1 MMVLSNQTQKG
12 RSMIEMLGVLAII
25 GVLSVGGIQGFSKAM
40 DTHKVNQTI
49 DNVASIVTNVKNIG
63 MRQNGRYAGL
73 NTAAAIKMKL
83 VPEDLIQTNDSTQK
97 IVHSF
102 GGEIQVGTSK
112 ELWSNSKNTGEKD
125 FAVVLTNLSRDACL
139 QIVSKDWGGDKT
151 AIAASATNNFKS
163 KTEMSTYNVK
173 TGKAE
178 CKSQSSQKFAVCYN
192 MNMPVSTAA
201 AACACGTGFTCAVAI
216 WSL

>member
-1 MMVLSNQTQKG
+1 MMILSNQTQKG
-12 RSMIEMLGVLAII
+12 RSMVEMLGVLAII

-49 DNVASIVTNVKNIG
+49 DNVSAIITNVKNIG
-63 MRQNGRYAGL
+63 MRQNGRYGGL
-73 NTAAAIKMKL
+73 NSAAAIKMKL
-83 VPEDLIQTNDSTQK
+83 VSDDLIETSGAVKK
-97 IVHSF
+97 IVHPF
-102 GGEIQVGTSK
+102 GGEIEIGTSK
-112 ELWSNSKNTGEKD
+112 SLWNNSKNSEKD

-151 AIAASATNNFKS
+151 AVAASASNNFKN
-163 KTEMSTYNVK
+163 KTEINTYVVK

-201 AACACGTGFTCAVAI
+201 AACACGTEFTCAVAI

>member
-1 MMVLSNQTQKG
+1 MINLCNQSG

-40 DTHKVNQTI
+40 DTYKVNQTI
-49 DNVASIVTNVKNIG
+49 DNVASIITTVKNIG

-73 NTAAAIKMKL
+73 DSSSAIKMKL
-83 VPEDLIQTNDSTQK
+83 VPEDLIKSGK

-102 GGEIQVGTSK
+102 GGEIKIGTSQ
-112 ELWSNSKNTGEKD
+112 ELLKNTKNSKQKD

-139 QIVSKDWGGDKT
+139 QIVSKDWGGQKT
-151 AIAASATNNFKS
+151 AVAASKS
-163 KTEMSTYNVK
+163 DDFSGKAEIISYDVT

-178 CKSQSSQKFAVCYN
+178 CKSNGNFAVCYN
-192 MNMPVSTAA
+192 SNMPVSTAA
-201 AACACGTGFTCAVAI
+201 TACACGTQFTCAVAI